1 MAAAGAGRRDGDGL
15 VAGDGTA
22 MRWKRRGDTSNA
34 PRRRRASDDGRRAYG
49 GDRGSVRIE
58 AAARMP

>member
-1 MAAAGAGRRDGDGL
+1 MAAAGRREGDGL

-22 MRWKRRGDTSNA
+22 MRWERRGDAPNA
-34 PRRRRASDDGRRAYG
+34 PRRRGAADDGRRAYG

-58 AAARMP
+58 AAEGMP